1 MPRQIDRDELRAKLA
16 DPEVRLL
23 DAQAPGWYEREHLP
37 GAVRGRIDDPDA
49 TLAELGDDLDAEIVV
64 YCWNAAC
71 TASELAAKMLE
82 GRGYRNVRR
91 YTAGK
96 QDWLHAGLPI
106 EGTENDLNPATD
118 DRASRA
124 SRAR

>member
-49 TLAELGDDLDAEIVV
+49 TLAELGDDL
-64 YCWNAAC
+64 
-71 TASELAAKMLE
+71 
-82 GRGYRNVRR
+82 
-91 YTAGK
+91 
-96 QDWLHAGLPI
+96 
-106 EGTENDLNPATD
+106 NPATD